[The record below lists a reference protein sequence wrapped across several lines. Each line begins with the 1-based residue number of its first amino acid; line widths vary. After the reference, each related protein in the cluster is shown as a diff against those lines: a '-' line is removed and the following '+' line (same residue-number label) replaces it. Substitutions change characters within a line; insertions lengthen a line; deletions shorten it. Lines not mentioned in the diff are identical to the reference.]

1 MFTALMLLIAAM
13 AAGDGAPAAG
23 GQDYSLE
30 QPSDSIFQRFRPDNT
45 CGIAAKV
52 DLSCEAG
59 DKDLK
64 SCTVVNEDPPGRGF
78 AAASL
83 KVSTRY
89 RVKRPSGWKPGA
101 SPETISVTVDWSGA
115 GGGLKDSAG
124 GGCNGM

>member
-1 MFTALMLLIAAM
+1 MFTALLLMLAAL
-13 AAGDGAPAAG
+13 AAGDAAPG

-30 QPSDSIFQRFRPDNT
+30 TPSHSIFERFRPDNT
-45 CGIAAKV
+45 CGIPAKV
-52 DLSCEAG
+52 ELSCVAG

-64 SCTVVNEDPPGRGF
+64 SCTVVSEDPPGKGF

-89 RVKRPSGWKPGA
+89 RVKRPAGWKAGA

-115 GGGLKDSAG
+115 GGGLKDAEG